1 MQSRRPRAAARVAG
15 TLLPYVKMPTYGS
28 SLPIWLCVVVGGG
41 LTALGCFQRE
51 RRLARA
57 RSHGVQPHPC
67 PTPRRPRAVHR
78 PPSNRA
84 GPGRTDNHPAC
95 TPHSPRHPV
104 PGVPVPRSA
113 RLGGRSLVV
122 LIAETGLRAGD
133 ACALP
138 FDPLLTD
145 SAGWPCLR
153 FASSKMRA
161 EHLLPLSTRAVEAI
175 RARQHH
181 VRETCP
187 DGSACARA
195 LGPHLSATPA
205 SLRARRRAAWLGSPS
220 EITGRGSGEV
230 MVMKRSIVVRVD
242 VEPRD
247 APEGPVS
254 RSGSPRLFA
263 VRFVAAAV
271 PVWSGTP
278 AGRSSRR

>member
-1 MQSRRPRAAARVAG
+1 MGPPTAGERLRIQHDQRRSACSTTGCPPSRPKRRYIQRSCPVGATRC
-15 TLLPYVKMPTYGS
+15 PDSPPS
-28 SLPIWLCVVVGGG
+28 SSW
-41 LTALGCFQRE
+41 A
-51 RRLARA
+51 
-57 RSHGVQPHPC
+57 SWS
-67 PTPRRPRAVHR
+67 PRRTSH
-78 PPSNRA
+78 SC
-84 GPGRTDNHPAC
+84 AC
-95 TPHSPRHPV
+95 PIGS
-104 PGVPVPRSA
+104 
-113 RLGGRSLVV
+113 VV

-242 VEPRD
+242 VEPRE

-263 VRFVAAAV
+263 VRFAAAAV

-278 AGRSSRR
+278 AGRNSRR

>member
-1 MQSRRPRAAARVAG
+1 MLYHWVPTIPAEATIYPEELSSRRHTLPRFTPEFVMGQLESEENLAQLR
-15 TLLPYVKMPTYGS
+15 LPY
-28 SLPIWLCVVVGGG
+28 
-41 LTALGCFQRE
+41 
-51 RRLARA
+51 
-57 RSHGVQPHPC
+57 
-67 PTPRRPRAVHR
+67 
-78 PPSNRA
+78 
-84 GPGRTDNHPAC
+84 
-95 TPHSPRHPV
+95 
-104 PGVPVPRSA
+104 
-113 RLGGRSLVV
+113 RSLVV

-175 RARQHH
+175 RAQQHH

-242 VEPRD
+242 VEPRE
-247 APEGPVS
+247 APAGPVS

-263 VRFVAAAV
+263 VRFAAAAV